1 MPIWLFFK
9 PDIENLAFLTCL
21 AFFQRPKKAG
31 RNLAF
36 DEFFEMFGFISNI

>member
-1 MPIWLFFK
+1 
-9 PDIENLAFLTCL
+9 L

-36 DEFFEMFGFISNI
+36 AEFFEMFGFISNIKKNQTKSVFSGFFVDIF